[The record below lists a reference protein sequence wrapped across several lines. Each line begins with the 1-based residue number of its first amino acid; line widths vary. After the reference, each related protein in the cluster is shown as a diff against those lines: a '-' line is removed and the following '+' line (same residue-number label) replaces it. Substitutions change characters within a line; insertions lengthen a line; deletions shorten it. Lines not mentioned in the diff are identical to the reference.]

1 MSAASLPPASP
12 GPEKSGAP
20 SGPHRWQR
28 GSVRTT
34 AATPI
39 LDLQH
44 VHYRHPQ
51 RGTERDFVCLSA
63 PDWVNVV
70 AVTTDGHI
78 VLVRQFRYG
87 INDLSLEVP
96 GGVIEAGE
104 DPVAAGV
111 RELAEETGY
120 AGGTARLLGTV
131 HPNPAIQNN
140 RFHAVLVEGVTRSQ
154 ALAWDPDEELEILT
168 APVADVLA
176 WARTGRITHSLCL
189 CALFLYEPQWR
200 GGHGG

>member
-1 MSAASLPPASP
+1 MSDTPSSASGP
-12 GPEKSGAP
+12 GST
-20 SGPHRWQR
+20 PHRWQR
-28 GSVRTT
+28 GRVTTT

-44 VHYRHPQ
+44 VRYRHPV

-70 AVTTDGHI
+70 AVTTEGQI
-78 VLVRQFRYG
+78 VLVRQFRFG
-87 INDLSLEVP
+87 TDALSLEVP

-120 AGGTARLLGTV
+120 AGGQARLLGTV

-140 RFHAVLVEGVTRSQ
+140 RFHAVLVEGVARTRG
-154 ALAWDPDEELEILT
+154 LEWDEDEELEVLT
-168 APVADVLA
+168 APVEQVFAD
-176 WARTGRITHSLCL
+176 ARAGRITHSLCL
-189 CALFLYEPQWR
+189 CALFLFEPLWR
-200 GGHGG
+200 GRAAAPGRTSV